1 MTTTLQGATDNPS
14 RATTPVR
21 VVIVDDH
28 DLVRDGLRLLLSR
41 EPDLE
46 IVGEAAGVGEAVRR
60 VAYEEPDVV
69 TMDIDLPDGSGIDAC
84 AQITSLLPDTKV
96 IVITAIA
103 EPQAVT
109 DAREAGAK
117 GFVLKRGRD
126 FKLVE
131 AIRAVAAGGTAFG
144 EAPAAADPP
153 DPLLGRLTPRELRIL
168 ELVAD
173 GKTNREIADELFL
186 AEKTVK
192 NYVSHLLAKTG
203 FGHRAGAAAHLVE
216 VRTRRES
223 AYPNRPWRTS

>member
-1 MTTTLQGATDNPS
+1 MTTTPQGATDNPS
-14 RATTPVR
+14 RLTTPVR

-41 EPDLE
+41 EADVE
-46 IVGEAAGVGEAVRR
+46 IVGEAAGVAEAVRR
-60 VAYEEPDVV
+60 VAFEEPDVV

-84 AQITSLLPDTKV
+84 AQITTLLPDTKV

-103 EPQAVT
+103 EPRAVA

-131 AIRAVAAGGTAFG
+131 AIRAVAAGETAFG

-203 FGHRAGAAAHLVE
+203 FSHRAGAAAHLVE

-223 AYPNRPWRTS
+223 AYPNRQRRTQ